1 MHLRVLFSVPQ
12 NRARKKRLN
21 IIIVAEGAI
30 DTQNKPITSEQIKEV
45 GVHPSPGTCLER
57 GSVNAPGGRGLER
70 RATGFFVLLDSS
82 KHFIMTH
89 SLSGMRITQLL
100 TSGEPE
106 PLEYGRELPDRQRK

>member
-57 GSVNAPGGRGLER
+57 GCVNAPGGGG
-70 RATGFFVLLDSS
+70 AGTACYWIFCSS
-82 KHFIMTH
+82 
-89 SLSGMRITQLL
+89 
-100 TSGEPE
+100 
-106 PLEYGRELPDRQRK
+106 